1 MRRVNYTSINRAAR
15 AGIPVFPGAFAIGI
29 SFGVLARTEH
39 FGGAAAVVT
48 SATTFAGSSQIAAVS
63 LLGGG
68 GTVAAAIVAALLLNS
83 RYAPIGI
90 NVARAFRG
98 SLLRRFGEA
107 QLVVDESWALGNG
120 ERSLIVA
127 IGALLWVCWVGGTA
141 VGLALG
147 AVIGDPSRY
156 GIDGAF
162 AALFVALVATQVRSR
177 DRATVAALGATIAA
191 LLIPLTPA
199 GIPIVIATAAVIA
212 GWRRA

>member
-1 MRRVNYTSINRAAR
+1 MR

-39 FGGAAAVVT
+39 FGGAAAVVM

-68 GTVAAAIVAALLLNS
+68 GTAAAAIVAALLLNS

-90 NVARAFRG
+90 SVARAFRG
-98 SLLRRFGEA
+98 RLLRRFAEA

-120 ERSLIVA
+120 DRALIVG
-127 IGALLWVCWVGGTA
+127 IGAILWVVWVGGTA
-141 VGLALG
+141 IGVALG
-147 AVIGDPSRY
+147 SVIGDPSRF

-162 AALFVALVATQVRSR
+162 AALFVALLATQVRTR
-177 DRATVAALGATIAA
+177 TRARVAVVGAAIAA
-191 LLIPLTPA
+191 VLTPLTPA
-199 GIPIVIATAAVIA
+199 GVPIVVATAAVLV
-212 GWRRA
+212 GWRGE